1 MRVARKPIRSFE
13 FRVIARRRDVEP
25 RCYKLEP
32 ASTKRAH
39 IRRVCTPLYFSTIL
53 TLSLPLSLISS
64 LLLFFR
70 CYFIDDSCGKHAKP
84 SILHRHVCTAQ
95 EQNASYTRARSSI
108 LLRPETTCA
117 QKQTRTKRRESRELR
132 SPRKHDSRNKAIS
145 SRRRWTRFIKTREN
159 RLLRLRETHDC
170 SSTGNWMVDIVQ
182 AARWKRAK
190 SRLWTSFTVSSL
202 ASSKAAWLDAKLP
215 RRVSRRT
222 GANKSR

>member
-70 CYFIDDSCGKHAKP
+70 CYFIDDSCGNHAKP

-132 SPRKHDSRNKAIS
+132 SPRNT
-145 SRRRWTRFIKTREN
+145 TRGIKRYRVEEGVHVLLKRE
-159 RLLRLRETHDC
+159 RTGCWDC
-170 SSTGNWMVDIVQ
+170 V
-182 AARWKRAK
+182 KRM
-190 SRLWTSFTVSSL
+190 T
-202 ASSKAAWLDAKLP
+202 AAWLE
-215 RRVSRRT
+215 T
-222 GANKSR
+222 EW